1 VNAKRWTIALRD
13 DSGATALLVA
23 LLMIVL
29 LGMAAVVIDAG
40 LLYSARR
47 SMQTAADSAAL
58 AGVQELPA
66 DPGSAQAVADD
77 YVSANPG
84 GAQAIDR
91 TYTVSSTYASDDTLK
106 VHILQP
112 SYALTLATFLNVD
125 NSPVGASATAVVSS
139 PSAYSRGVMPFGLM
153 SSDSATG
160 AAAFGYEFNQT
171 YVLKQG
177 AGSSEQGNFQ
187 LVDLPGTSSLKKVIE
202 DGGASAYIGENIQTH
217 PGNVAALMK
226 TLDKYVNA
234 DSHTF
239 ADIVHLQP
247 DGFASI
253 SDYTCQH
260 LIVVPIIWIPG
271 PPPSYS
277 WSDLKGKSDVQI
289 MSFAWMWV
297 DHGKDGTGPNGQST
311 ITGTFIRP
319 LTPEE
324 VAEWGAVDPYGAIGF
339 RLTD

>member
-1 VNAKRWTIALRD
+1 VNAKRWSTALRD
-13 DSGATALLVA
+13 DSGATALVVA
-23 LLMIVL
+23 VLIVVL

-66 DPGSAQAVADD
+66 SPGNARAVADD
-77 YVSANPG
+77 YVSANPA
-84 GAQAIDR
+84 GAQATNR

-106 VHILQP
+106 VHIWQP
-112 SYALTLATFLNVD
+112 AYQLVLNVD
-125 NSPVGASATAVVSS
+125 DSPVGASATAVLSS
-139 PSAYSRGVMPFGLM
+139 PSAYNRGVMPFGLM

-160 AAAFGYEFNQT
+160 AAEFGYEFNQT

-187 LVDLPGTSSLKKVIE
+187 LIDIPGTSSLKQVVE
-202 DGGASAYIGENIQTH
+202 GGGASAYIGENIQTH
-217 PGNVAALMK
+217 PGAVASLLR
-226 TLDKYVNA
+226 TLDRYVNA

-253 SDYTCQH
+253 SDYNCQH
-260 LIVVPIIWIPG
+260 LIVVPIIWSPG

-277 WSDLKGKSDVQI
+277 WSDLNGRSDVQI

-297 DHGKDGTGPNGQST
+297 DHGKDGTGPNGQAE

-324 VAEWGAVDPYGAIGF
+324 VAEWGAPDPYGAVGF